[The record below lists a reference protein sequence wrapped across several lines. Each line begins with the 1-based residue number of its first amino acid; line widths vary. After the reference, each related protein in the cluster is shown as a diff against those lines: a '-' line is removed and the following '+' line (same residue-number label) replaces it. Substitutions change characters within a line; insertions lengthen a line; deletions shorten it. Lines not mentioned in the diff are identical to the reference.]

1 MALPDS
7 PLVLPL
13 KGEIDLHVSPGIAL
27 SLAGLAAT
35 RRTAI
40 VLDLTDVT
48 YVDSS
53 GLAVLIQCMQ
63 DVREYGGMF
72 ALVGLQ
78 ENVRP
83 IFEIARLDQ
92 VFQIFSTVDDA
103 LAVK

>member
-1 MALPDS
+1 MALSDS

-35 RRTAI
+35 RRATI

-53 GLAVLIQCMQ
+53 GLAVLIQGMQ

-72 ALVGLQ
+72 ALAGLG

-83 IFEIARLDQ
+83 IFEIAGLDQ
-92 VFQIFSTVDDA
+92 IFQIFPNVDAA
-103 LAVK
+103 LAAT